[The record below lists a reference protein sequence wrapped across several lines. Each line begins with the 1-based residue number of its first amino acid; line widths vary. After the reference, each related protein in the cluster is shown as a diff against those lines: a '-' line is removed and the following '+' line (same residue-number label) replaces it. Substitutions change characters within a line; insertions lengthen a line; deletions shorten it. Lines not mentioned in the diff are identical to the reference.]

1 MTSPTDITF
10 LGHLCYDEI
19 HPFGGKPS
27 TAPGSAVLCGAM
39 AAARV
44 GAKVTVVTRMSPA
57 DEPILEPLRALGVD
71 CVLVPVAHTTRMRV
85 VHPCA
90 DVDVREM
97 NQTANAG
104 YLQVTDM
111 PAICSRFVHLAGIT
125 DQEFTLDL
133 IRGLRARGYSVSAD
147 MQSFVRQV
155 DPVTRKIAFADVPAK
170 AEIAGLLD
178 RVKLD
183 VVEARIL
190 PGSDDLAAAA
200 KQFAD
205 WGCPE
210 VVITRADGVLARVDG
225 ETFFEPFSNRSVVGR
240 TGRGDTTFAGYM
252 ARRLSH
258 PPAAALK
265 FAAALVSL
273 KMETLGPFA
282 GTLQDVLERM
292 ESGLIRAPS
301 SDGFRVD

>member
-1 MTSPTDITF
+1 MTTPTDITF
-10 LGHLCYDEI
+10 IGHMCYDEI
-19 HPFGGKPS
+19 HPFGGQPA

-44 GAKVTVVTRMSPA
+44 GAKVTVVTRMSVQDDA
-57 DEPILEPLRALGVD
+57 ILDPMRELGID
-71 CVLVPVAHTTRMRV
+71 CILVPTPHTTHMRV
-85 VHPCA
+85 VHPCE

-97 NQTANAG
+97 DQTENAG
-104 YLQVTDM
+104 YMQVDDM
-111 PAICSRFVHLAGIT
+111 PAIESRYVHLAGIT
-125 DQEFTLDL
+125 DQEFTLEL
-133 IRGLRARGYSVSAD
+133 IHGLRQRGYSVSAD

-155 DPVTRKIAFADVPAK
+155 DPATRKIDFADVAAK
-170 AEIAGLLD
+170 AEITGLLD

-190 PGSDDLAAAA
+190 TGTDDLEAAA

-210 VVITRADGVLARVDG
+210 VLITRSDGVLARVEG
-225 ETFFEPFSNRSVVGR
+225 QTLFEPFSNSSVVGR

-252 ARRLSH
+252 ARRLEHS
-258 PPAAALK
+258 PAEALK

-273 KMETLGPFA
+273 KMETPGPFG
-282 GTLQDVLERM
+282 GTLEDVLERM
-292 ESGLIRAPS
+292 ATKH
-301 SDGFRVD
+301 